1 MTQLATGSNFHE
13 KYPHRG
19 NMGSQNQIKFKLL
32 ELEGGTFQ
40 RLCDD
45 WLHRKGF
52 DNINPIG
59 MMQLADRVVK
69 GTPDSLLMQDNGT
82 FIFSEYTVQQD
93 RLAQK
98 LEDDI
103 NKCFDEAKTGI
114 TIERIAGIIIC
125 HLGKLTT
132 KDISKLRNLCHDK
145 GVMLTL
151 YGLDS
156 ISLGIKNSYPVLS
169 ETYLDLP
176 LDTGQLLNVDD
187 FITRYGKS
195 NFTTSIDN
203 KLLFREEFIDNAT
216 RALERGNFFLISGAA
231 GLGKTVFAVNLAK
244 KLKNENPEL
253 KVICLFDKGAD
264 LIRDITAYFSESGK
278 YLIFVDDA
286 NRLDNRLDYILH
298 YLNDHN
304 EKRNFKIIATV
315 RDYARSSVIDKVKKY
330 TTPHELI
337 ITPLTDN
344 QIKELSETLFGIKNR
359 DYQERIQ
366 EVSCGN
372 PRLAVMASKV
382 AIETN
387 QIQSIQNVTSLY
399 KDYFGENENVKF
411 VIDDKRLALAACAI
425 SFFRKID
432 KFNEQQMKLIENSF
446 GIQSEEFWE
455 LVGVLHKNELVD
467 LYEDEVVKITDQVLS
482 TYLFYTTVFERKI
495 VSFSAIVND
504 FYQDYKSIIVDSLNP
519 VINAFD
525 QKVVVADIRS
535 EIQEI
540 FSKFSSNTNIDTS
553 IEFLNTFWFAL
564 PTETLLFAESI
575 IEEMPVIDVDWKS
588 ANFEES
594 KKRLQKPSLVDLL
607 SHFRFYGEL
616 EFKLSFELLVKYIS
630 KDQSSLGVV
639 IRALLE
645 TYSIKPDDWRY
656 GYFVQA
662 NIIDTLAIL
671 MKEKDGYLFSRLFIL
686 FSKSLLKVEHSEH
699 KWSRGNA
706 INIITFRVS
715 PDNYLTPIREKIIC
729 NMGSLV
735 AESEMK
741 PLVIDLFKNYV
752 NIIQREGKDM
762 ASVDLPFF
770 EKYLVNKIDRNDI
783 SQCIVMQKYCDHLE
797 SLELS
802 FPQNWR
808 NDFSNKILDISNLLL
823 EDRQARRI
831 LNMSYEEYNQ
841 HRHQSLVSH
850 FASFSISDFIQ
861 FLEQCKELH
870 NSLSGRDR
878 DYSLKHGLEMSLI
891 ALADSSHELYPE
903 LISIYLEYDD
913 YFQINPN
920 VIVILLFNKISS
932 DEVYLLLTKK
942 VYRCKNWWLSA
953 FFAQLPEASIGRHES
968 ELLLEHINNAQSHEL
983 HGWLDFLDKYKNSDL
998 YICSKVVRILVEKS
1012 KSDVK
1017 YGGPLGHL
1025 FSTNSSMFGRWF
1037 SEFYPDQTL
1046 VFEAYLTASN
1056 LDWYWDYSG
1065 EALNILLNEQFDF
1078 IYQVID
1084 QVYKKEKWPDSHTN
1098 MPELHFLWER
1108 ENYIEDIENYAKYL
1122 QGKDEHAYKYGDCVF
1137 SKLFIKSDGSDD
1149 KIHRKKEF
1157 CRTTIKKNASN
1168 IQFVCFIFNVLR
1180 HLDIDFRRELIA
1192 IFLNENNSFEDF
1204 QTLDY
1209 ELTTRSWSGSR
1220 VPILDREKN
1229 FLESLL
1235 PLFNSIKFLKHK
1247 SYVEKQMENKIKS
1260 IEYEKKRDYLESR

>member
-1 MTQLATGSNFHE
+1 
-13 KYPHRG
+13 
-19 NMGSQNQIKFKLL
+19 MGTQNQIKLRLL
-32 ELEGGTFQ
+32 ELEGGKFQ

-52 DNINPIG
+52 ENINAIG
-59 MMQLADRVVK
+59 MMQFADRVVK
-69 GTPDSLLMQDNGT
+69 GTPDSLLMQDNGE
-82 FIFSEYTVQQD
+82 FIFSEYTVQQE
-93 RLAQK
+93 RLVQK

-114 TIERIAGIIIC
+114 TIENIAEIIIC
-125 HLGKLTT
+125 YLGKLTT
-132 KDISKLRNLCHDK
+132 EDINKLRNLCYDK

-156 ISLGIKNSYPVLS
+156 ISLSIKNSYPVLS

-176 LDTGQLLNVDD
+176 LDTGQLLSVDD

-195 NFTTSIDN
+195 NFTTSIDH

-216 RALERGNFFLISGAA
+216 QALERGNFLLISGAA
-231 GLGKTVFAVNLAK
+231 GLGKTVLSVNLAN
-244 KLKNENPEL
+244 KLKHDKPEL

-264 LIRDITAYFSESGK
+264 LIRDITAYFSEPGE
-278 YLIFVDDA
+278 YLIFIDDA

-399 KDYFGENENVKF
+399 KDYFGENENVKL

-432 KFNEQQMKLIENSF
+432 KLNEQQMKLIENSF
-446 GIQSEEFWE
+446 GIQSEDFWE

-467 LYEDEVVKITDQVLS
+467 LYENEVVKITDQVLS

-504 FYQDYKSIIVDSLNP
+504 FYQDHKSIIVDSLNP

-525 QKVVVADIRS
+525 QKIVVADIRS
-535 EIQEI
+535 EIQGI

-564 PTETLLFAESI
+564 PTEALLFAESI

-588 ANFEES
+588 ADFVES
-594 KKRLQKPSLVDLL
+594 KNIPQKPSLVNLL
-607 SHFRFYGEL
+607 SHFIFYGEL
-616 EFKLSFELLVKYIS
+616 EFKLSFELLVKYVA

-645 TYSIKPDDWRY
+645 TYNIKPDDWKY
-656 GYFVQA
+656 GYFAQA
-662 NIIDTLAIL
+662 HIIDTLTIL

-686 FSKSLLKVEHSEH
+686 YSKSLLKIEHSEH

-715 PDNYLTPIREKIIC
+715 PDNYLMPIREKIIC
-729 NMGSLV
+729 NMGVLV
-735 AESEMK
+735 AEPEMK
-741 PLVIDLFKNYV
+741 TLVIDLFKDYV
-752 NIIQREGKDM
+752 NIIQCEGKDM
-762 ASVDLPFF
+762 AEADLPFF

-783 SQCIVMQKYCDHLE
+783 SQCIVMQNYCDHLE
-797 SLELS
+797 SIELS

-808 NDFSNKILDISNLLL
+808 NDFSNKTLDISNLLL
-823 EDRQARRI
+823 EDRQARRT

-841 HRHQSLVSH
+841 YRHQSLVSH
-850 FASFSISDFIQ
+850 FANFSTSDFVQ

-878 DYSLKHGLEMSLI
+878 DYLLKHGLEMSLI
-891 ALADSSHELYPE
+891 ALADSTNVFYPE

-913 YFQINPN
+913 HFDINPN
-920 VIVILLFNKISS
+920 HIVISLFKKTSA
-932 DEVYLLLTKK
+932 DDVLLLLLSKE
-942 VYRCKNWWLSA
+942 YIWRNLWLSA
-953 FFAQLPEASIGRHES
+953 FYAQLPEAYIDKNKC
-968 ELLLEHINNAQSHEL
+968 ELLLDHINKVQSHEL
-983 HGWLDFLDKYKNSDL
+983 YEWLGFLDKYKNSDP
-998 YICSKVVRILVEKS
+998 YIYSKIVRVLVEKS
-1012 KSDVK
+1012 KGDVK
-1017 YGGPLGHL
+1017 FGGPLRDI
-1025 FSTNSSMFGRWF
+1025 FRSNSSIFGRWF
-1037 SEFYPDQTL
+1037 AEFYPDQEL
-1046 VFEAYLTASN
+1046 VFDAYLTAFN
-1056 LDWYWDYSG
+1056 LDWHWDYSG
-1065 EALNILLNEQFDF
+1065 EALNLLLNERFDF
-1078 IYQVID
+1078 IYQFID
-1084 QVYKKEKWPDSHTN
+1084 QVYKIEKWPDSHTN
-1098 MPELHFLWER
+1098 MPELHFLWKR
-1108 ENYIEDIENYAKYL
+1108 ENYIEDIESYAKYL
-1122 QGKDEHAYKYGDCVF
+1122 HSKDEHAYRYGDSVF

-1149 KIHRKKEF
+1149 SIHIKKEF
-1157 CRTTIKKNASN
+1157 CRSTIKRNVSN
-1168 IQFVCFIFNVLR
+1168 IQFVCFVFNVLR

-1192 IFLNENNSFEDF
+1192 IFLHENNSFEDF

-1247 SYVEKQMENKIKS
+1247 SYVEKQIENKEKS